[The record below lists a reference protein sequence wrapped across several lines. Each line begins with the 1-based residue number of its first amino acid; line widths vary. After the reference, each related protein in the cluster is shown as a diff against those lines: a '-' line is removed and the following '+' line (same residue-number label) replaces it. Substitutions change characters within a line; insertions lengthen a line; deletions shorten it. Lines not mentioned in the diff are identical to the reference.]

1 MKIRIKAVK
10 KTIFSTIILPMLAIL
25 PVLPVNADI
34 VRHLYEAEAPV
45 EGQSREERAYAI
57 REALKEVLVR
67 ISGRES
73 ASALALDESLVPKP
87 TSLVQ
92 QFRYKKFAED
102 EVIPAAPD
110 GAKPYTQKLWLRFT
124 EKAIAALLREQGLP
138 VWGKTRPA
146 TLLWLAVDDQK
157 QRILIGNSSPNESRE
172 HIEREAKKRGLPFR
186 LPLLDLTDQL
196 KLQVTDVWGN
206 FEETILAASMR
217 YQTEGILVGRVY
229 LNFSNTWHTRWT
241 LYLSGQRHDWET
253 SNSASLSAAI
263 TEGIS
268 VASET
273 LSLQFT
279 QVNYAQSNDRIMLKV
294 KNIDS
299 LAAYNKTLK
308 YLNSLTAISEVQVY
322 QVNNDNILFEL
333 KGRSGRIGVTQAIA
347 LGHTLVPETS
357 EPVVMEKDSAENADN
372 EAKSQQIKVDLVYQL
387 LL

>member
-10 KTIFSTIILPMLAIL
+10 KAIFLAIILPIAAIL
-25 PVLPVNADI
+25 PVSLVNADI
-34 VRHLYEAEAPV
+34 VQHLYEAEAPV
-45 EGQSREERAYAI
+45 EGQGREERAVVV

-87 TSLVQ
+87 TRLVQ
-92 QFRYKKFAED
+92 QFRYIKFAED
-102 EVIPAAPD
+102 EVIPATPD
-110 GAKPYTQKLWLRFT
+110 GANPYTQKLWLRFT
-124 EKAIAALLREQGLP
+124 EKAVAKLLREQGLP

-157 QRILIGNSSPNESRE
+157 QRTLIGNSSPNVSRS

-206 FEETILAASMR
+206 FEETILSASMR

-253 SNSASLSAAI
+253 SNSANLSAAI
-263 TEGIS
+263 TEGIA

-279 QVNYAQSNDRIMLKV
+279 RVNHAESNDSVMLKV
-294 KNIDS
+294 KNIHS
-299 LAAYNKTLK
+299 LSAYNKAIK
-308 YLNSLTAISEVQVY
+308 YLSGLSAVSEAQAY
-322 QVNNDNILFEL
+322 QVNNDNVIFKL
-333 KGRSGRIGVTQAIA
+333 KGPSGRIGITQAIS
-347 LGHTLVPETS
+347 LGHMLVPEVD
-357 EPVVMEKDSAENADN
+357 EPVSAEKKPAESESN
-372 EAKSQQIKVDLVYQL
+372 EDKVQQLKVDFVYKL